1 MSHFTVE
8 QSGLYTTLALE
19 SLAAAADATAL
30 TLATA
35 IAPLVVDALIG
46 SITGMPEIGAE
57 PNPVNVAVFNEDVA
71 PQVKGQRTLGATAI
85 TVAMVPGGA
94 GQAELAVALADAKP
108 RYFRMRIATTKD
120 DAAKL
125 TALVAADKHEDFY
138 FLAQVVSYSPGGGV
152 DADAS
157 ATIGL
162 AVKGTVYGPLTTA

>member
-1 MSHFTVE
+1 MGHFTVE
-8 QSGLYTTLALE
+8 QSGLNTTLALE
-19 SLAAAADATAL
+19 ALAAADDATAL

-35 IAPLVVDALIG
+35 IALVVDTLIG

-57 PNPVNVAVFNEDVA
+57 PNLVNVAVFNEDVA
-71 PQVKGQRTLGATAI
+71 PQVKGQRTLGTTAI
-85 TVAMVPGGA
+85 TAAMVPGGA

-125 TALVAADKHEDFY
+125 TALDSADKHEDFY
-138 FLAQVVSYSPGGGV
+138 FLAQVVSYSPGVGV

-162 AVKGTVYGPLTTA
+162 AVKGTVYGPVTTA